1 MQRVMVRYTVK
12 AGRAAENERYVEQVF
27 ADLARTAPP
36 AMQYA
41 VFKLDDGVTFVHVY
55 SHETMEGRGPL
66 PELAAFKAFSAGLE
80 ERCEVAPVRAALH
93 EVGSYRSAHADA
105 TST

>member
-12 AGRAAENERYVEQVF
+12 SGRAAENERYIEQVF
-27 ADLARTAPP
+27 AELARTAPP

-55 SHETMEGRGPL
+55 SHEAMEERGPL
-66 PELAAFKAFSAGLE
+66 PEVAAFKAFRAGLD
-80 ERCEVAPVRAALH
+80 ERCEVRPVRTVLH
-93 EVGSYRSAHADA
+93 EVGSYRFSGDVA
-105 TST
+105 TLT